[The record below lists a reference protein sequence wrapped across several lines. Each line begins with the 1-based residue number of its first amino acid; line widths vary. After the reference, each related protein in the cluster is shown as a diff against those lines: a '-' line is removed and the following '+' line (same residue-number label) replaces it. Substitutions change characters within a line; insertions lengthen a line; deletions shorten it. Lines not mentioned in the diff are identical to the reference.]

1 MFKRG
6 FSIQM
11 CVLIVR
17 LQYVYLKVTVKTDAP
32 NLGKSTYCV
41 QLAELQVISMIGRVA
56 SGSTYLRTLKWLLKK
71 RQNYM

>member
-11 CVLIVR
+11 RVLIVR
-17 LQYVYLKVTVKTDAP
+17 LEYVYLKVTVKTDAP

-41 QLAELQVISMIGRVA
+41 QLAELQVIPMIGRVA
-56 SGSTYLRTLKWLLKK
+56 LGSTYLRPFKIWIDFYAMTL
-71 RQNYM
+71 